1 MTEQGPDTLQDAPV
15 PVRRRRWWPWLVA
28 APVVLAAGSLGG
40 VWGLLHS
47 DAGTRW
53 LGTRLPF
60 VTAEGTRGALFD
72 DVFEAD
78 RVVVRWDQGRQS
90 VTVTGFRGEGLRW
103 SWRPHAR
110 AWFGIDA
117 TKAVAR
123 EVIVDTGPPS
133 GHGAHL
139 PSGIGIPLQIR
150 AERAELETLNVDG
163 FQLHRLRARA
173 WVGEQNLLYRVEDAE
188 LDWGKVRLAGHAQLG
203 FDLPFTLGGQAEAR
217 PIDPAT
223 PFDATIR
230 ASGTLDRIVLAGTLR
245 GTPRPDRAAPS
256 ADVSTTLLPFAP
268 WVLAKLDAKTTALD
282 LGALVA
288 GAPET
293 RLSGHARLEAPPAG
307 ERPMLADVALD
318 NALPG
323 RWDTGRLPLA
333 RFEADLQGSSKA
345 RRQVDIRRLALQF
358 AADGREAGRWSAHGR
373 WDGPA
378 LSLQTTLQG
387 LAPQR
392 LDQRAPAMTLS
403 GPLTLDLGG
412 LPSPDAWGGPRTP
425 WSAALRATL
434 DGRVD
439 GAAQPV
445 RLRLDGRADADRV
458 ELKEL
463 DASAGAAVARMTLDA
478 RRAEVGWQVLTQGTL
493 AGFDPVPWWPGEPG
507 SAWRQ
512 GPHRISGGWQLDLAL
527 PPQPQTLALPA
538 LLQGTAGR
546 GALKIADTTIAGV
559 PVALDLTLEQT
570 GGRAGNSRVRVE
582 ASAAGNRLLASGAG
596 RPAGPGSDDQW
607 TLQLDAATLA
617 PLAPLARLLPG
628 GDGWAPKAG
637 SAKAELRATGR
648 WPDVQTQGH
657 LELRQ
662 FASPEVDV
670 GSASA
675 DWRLATGGLA
685 QQPLELQADVSGL
698 RWGRQSARQLRAEL
712 HGTWQ
717 EHHLLVAGALPLA
730 PPPVLERWFGLRSL
744 SGTRAQLQATGAWT
758 AAEGGG
764 GRWAG
769 RVDRLGIGAWDGGS
783 IAPPGT
789 DWRSDWVD
797 ARELGAELQFGR
809 GGTLERLQ
817 AAPGHIRF
825 ARAVDL
831 RWDAVQAEWSGL
843 AAPRFTLRMDVDPVA
858 VAPLL
863 ERVQPTMGWGGD
875 LRAGAHVDLRAG
887 ERFDAELVVERH
899 DGDLSITDENGTQAL
914 GLSAARLGLSAHDGQ
929 WYFTQALAGSN
940 IGRMA
945 AALGVRSTAA
955 SRWPGP
961 EAPLDGVLEL
971 EVANLGVWAAWVPP
985 GWRLS
990 GQLHTKATIGG
1001 RFGAPEYTGAIE
1013 GRELGVRNLL
1023 QGVNVGPGTVDIR
1036 LEGTEARIE
1045 ALRFKGGDGQLE
1057 LTGGAAFGA
1066 TPKALLKARAERFRV
1081 LGRIDRQ
1088 LVASGSASLALDA
1101 QKLALDGR
1109 LQIDEGLFDATR
1121 ADAPSLDADVTVR
1134 RPGEPAAAEE
1144 DDALPRARRDVEVTL
1159 DVDLGRK
1166 LRVRGRGLDTE
1177 LRGQLR
1183 LTTPGGRP
1191 AVHGNVSTENGTY
1204 AAYGQKLDID
1214 RGILA
1219 FTGAM
1224 DNPRLDILAL
1234 RPNIDVQV
1242 GVLITGSAQ
1251 SPRARL
1257 YSETEM
1263 TDTDRLSWLVLG
1275 RASDGLGRADAALL
1289 QRAAVA
1295 LMAGEG
1301 EAPTDALMRNLG
1313 IDELSVHQSET
1324 TSATTGGEVRDT
1336 VISLGKQ
1343 LSRRWYVGYERGVNA
1358 TTGTWQLVYRI
1369 AQRFTLRA
1377 QSGADNALD
1386 LIWIWRLDDEQL
1398 PGTRPLIGATRRLG
1412 EATGLV
1418 PSAASAA
1425 SSPAAPALNPAAD
1438 DGRIAP
1444 AAPP

>member
-1 MTEQGPDTLQDAPV
+1 MTEQGPDTPQEAPV

-28 APVVLAAGSLGG
+28 VPVVLAAGAVGG

-78 RVVVRWDQGRQS
+78 KVVVRWDFGRQS

-150 AERAELETLNVDG
+150 ADRAELETLDVDG

-173 WVGEQNLLYRVEDAE
+173 WVGEPNLLYRVEDAE

-203 FDLPFTLGGQAEAR
+203 FDVPFALGGEAEAR
-217 PIDPAT
+217 PVDPAT
-223 PFDATIR
+223 PFDATVR

-245 GTPRPDRAAPS
+245 GAPQPGKATPS
-256 ADVSTTLLPFAP
+256 AEVSTTLLPFAP
-268 WVLAKLDAKTTALD
+268 WVLAQLDAKTVALD
-282 LGALVA
+282 LGAFVV

-293 RLSGHARLEAPPAG
+293 RLSGHARLDAPPAG

-323 RWDTGRLPLA
+323 RWDAGRLPLA
-333 RFEADLQGSSKA
+333 RIEIDLQGSSKA

-358 AADGREAGRWSAHGR
+358 AADGHPSGRWSARGR

-378 LSLQTTLQG
+378 LTLESTLDG
-387 LAPQR
+387 VAPQR
-392 LDQRAPAMTLS
+392 LDRRAPAMTLS
-403 GPLTLDLGG
+403 GPVTLEFGG
-412 LPSPDAWGGPRTP
+412 LPSPEDWSATRPP

-439 GAAQPV
+439 GAQQPV
-445 RLRLDGRADADRV
+445 RVRLDGQADAGRV
-458 ELKEL
+458 VVKEL
-463 DASAGAAVARMTLDA
+463 DASAGSAVAKLTLDA
-478 RRAEVGWQVLTQGTL
+478 RRGDAGWQLATRGTL
-493 AGFDPVPWWPGEPG
+493 AGFDPLPWWPGEPG

-512 GPHRISGGWQLDLAL
+512 GPHRVSGGWELDLAL
-527 PPQPQTLALPA
+527 PPEPRSLPLPA
-538 LLQGTAGR
+538 LLQRTAGR
-546 GALKIADTTIAGV
+546 GTLKIADSVIAGV
-559 PVALDLTLEQT
+559 PVGLDLALEQA
-570 GGRAGNSRVRVE
+570 GGRGGSSRVHLQ
-582 ASAAGNRLLASGAG
+582 ALAAGNQLVASGEG
-596 RPAGPGSDDQW
+596 RPSGSGSDDRW
-607 TLQLDAATLA
+607 KLNVDAGALA
-617 PLAPLARLLPG
+617 ALAPLARLLP
-628 GDGWAPKAG
+628 DGAAWAPKAG
-637 SAKAELRATGR
+637 SARAELVATGR
-648 WPDVQTQGH
+648 WPDLQTEGR
-657 LELRQ
+657 LELQQ
-662 FASPEVDV
+662 FGSQALDV
-670 GSASA
+670 AAASA
-675 DWRLATGGLA
+675 DWRLSTGGLA

-717 EHHLLVAGALPLA
+717 EHRLLVAGALPLV

-764 GRWAG
+764 GLWKG
-769 RVDRLGIGAWDGGS
+769 RVERLGIGAWDGGT
-783 IAPPGT
+783 IAPPGS
-789 DWRSDWVD
+789 DWRTDWVD

-809 GGTLERLQ
+809 GGTLQRLQ
-817 AAPGHIRF
+817 AAPGSIRF

-831 RWDAVQAEWSGL
+831 RWDAVQADWSGS
-843 AAPRFTLRMDVDPVA
+843 AAPRFALRMDVAPVA

-875 LRAGAHVDLRAG
+875 LRAGAHLDVKAG
-887 ERFDAELVVERH
+887 ERLDAELVVQRT
-899 DGDLSITDENGTQAL
+899 DGDLSITDENATQAL

-945 AALGVRSTAA
+945 AALGVRTAAA
-955 SRWPGP
+955 SRWP
-961 EAPLDGVLEL
+961 EADAPLDGVLEL

-990 GQLHTKATIGG
+990 GRLHTNAAIGG
-1001 RFGAPEYTGAIE
+1001 KFGAPEYTGVIE
-1013 GRELGVRNLL
+1013 GRDLGVRNLL
-1023 QGVNVGPGTVDIR
+1023 QGVNVGPGTVAIR
-1036 LEGTEARIE
+1036 LEGTDARIE
-1045 ALRFKGGDGQLE
+1045 TFRFKGGDGQLE
-1057 LTGGAAFGA
+1057 LSGGATFGA
-1066 TPKALLKARAERFRV
+1066 TPNAQLKAVAERFRV

-1101 QKLALDGR
+1101 QKLALDGK
-1109 LQIDEGLFDATR
+1109 LQVDEGLFDATR

-1134 RPGEPAAAEE
+1134 RPGEAPPPEEDAAA
-1144 DDALPRARRDVEVTL
+1144 PRARRDVDIAL

-1183 LTTPGGRP
+1183 LTTPGGKP
-1191 AVHGNVSTENGTY
+1191 ALHGNVSTENGTY

-1214 RGILA
+1214 RGLLA
-1219 FTGAM
+1219 FTGAL

-1242 GVLITGSAQ
+1242 GVLITGTAQ

-1263 TDTDRLSWLVLG
+1263 TDTDKLSWLVLG

-1324 TSATTGGEVRDT
+1324 TSSSTGGEVRDT

-1386 LIWIWRLDDEQL
+1386 LIWVWRLDDDQL

-1412 EATGLV
+1412 EAAGLV
-1418 PSAASAA
+1418 PPAASAASASAA
-1425 SSPAAPALNPAAD
+1425 SSP
-1438 DGRIAP
+1438 R
-1444 AAPP
+1444 

>member
-1 MTEQGPDTLQDAPV
+1 MTEQGPETPQEAPA
-15 PVRRRRWWPWLVA
+15 PVRRRRWWPWLIAV
-28 APVVLAAGSLGG
+28 PVVLAAGAVGG

-78 RVVVRWDQGRQS
+78 KVVVRWDFGRQS

-150 AERAELETLNVDG
+150 ADRAELETLDVDG

-173 WVGEQNLLYRVEDAE
+173 WVGEANLLYRVEDAE
-188 LDWGKVRLAGHAQLG
+188 LDWGKARLAGHAQLG
-203 FDLPFTLGGQAEAR
+203 FDVPFTLGGEAEAR
-217 PIDPAT
+217 PIASDT
-223 PFDATIR
+223 PLEATIR

-245 GTPRPDRAAPS
+245 GTPQPGKATPS
-256 ADVSTTLLPFAP
+256 AEVSTTLLPFAP
-268 WVLAKLDAKTTALD
+268 WVLAQLDAKTTALD
-282 LGALVA
+282 LGAFVA

-293 RLSGHARLEAPPAG
+293 RLSGYAKLDAPPAG

-323 RWDTGRLPLA
+323 HWDAGRLPLA
-333 RFEADLQGSSKA
+333 RIEVDLQGSSKT

-358 AADGREAGRWSAHGR
+358 VGDGRPAGRWSARGR

-378 LSLQTTLQG
+378 LTLDST
-387 LAPQR
+387 LDAVTPQR
-392 LDQRAPAMTLS
+392 LDRRAPAMTLS
-403 GPLTLDLGG
+403 GPVTLELGG
-412 LPSPDAWGGPRTP
+412 LPSPDDWTGPRPP
-425 WSAALRATL
+425 WSTALRATL

-439 GAAQPV
+439 GAAQAV
-445 RLRLDGRADADRV
+445 HVRLDGRATPDRV
-458 ELKEL
+458 ELKEF
-463 DASAGAAVARMTLDA
+463 DASAGSAIARLTLDA
-478 RRAEVGWQVLTQGTL
+478 RRGDAGWQLATRGSL
-493 AGFDPVPWWPGEPG
+493 AGFDPLPWWPGEPG

-512 GPHRISGGWQLDLAL
+512 GPHRLSGGWQLDLAL
-527 PPQPQTLALPA
+527 PPEPRSLPLPA
-538 LLQGTAGR
+538 LLQRIAGHGT
-546 GALKIADTTIAGV
+546 LKVDDSMLAGV
-559 PVALDLTLEQT
+559 PLTLDLALEQS
-570 GGRAGNSRVRVE
+570 GGRGGTSRVRLD
-582 ASAAGNRLLASGAG
+582 AAAAGNKLVASGQA
-596 RPAGPGSDDQW
+596 RPSANGADDRW
-607 TLQLDAATLA
+607 TLNLDAGTLAALA
-617 PLAPLARLLPG
+617 PLVRLLPDG
-628 GDGWAPKAG
+628 AGWAPQTG
-637 SAKAELRATGR
+637 SAKGELSASGR
-648 WPDVQTQGH
+648 WPDLQTQGH

-662 FASPEVDV
+662 FGSRELEVA
-670 GSASA
+670 SAST
-675 DWRLATGGLA
+675 DWRLSTGGLA

-698 RWGRQSARQLRAEL
+698 RWGRQSARQIRAEL

-717 EHHLLVAGALPLA
+717 EHHLLVAGALPLV
-730 PPPVLERWFGLRSL
+730 PPPLLERWFGLRSM
-744 SGTRAQLQATGAWT
+744 SGTRGQLQATGAWT
-758 AAEGGG
+758 PAAGGG

-769 RVDRLGIGAWDGGS
+769 RIERLGIGAWDGGA
-783 IAPPGT
+783 IAPPGS
-789 DWRSDWVD
+789 DWRTDWVD
-797 ARELGAELQFGR
+797 ARDLGAELQFGR

-817 AAPGHIRF
+817 AAPGRIRF

-831 RWDAVQAEWSGL
+831 RWDAVQADWAGS
-843 AAPRFTLRMDVDPVA
+843 AAPRFALRMDVDPVA

-875 LRAGAHVDLRAG
+875 LRAGAHVDIRAG
-887 ERFDAELVVERH
+887 ERFDAEVVVERH
-899 DGDLSITDENGTQAL
+899 DGDLNITDENTTQSL
-914 GLSAARLGLSAHDGQ
+914 GLSAARLALSAHDGQ
-929 WYFTQALAGSN
+929 WRFSQALAGSN

-945 AALGVRSTAA
+945 ASLGVRTSSA
-955 SRWPGP
+955 SRWP
-961 EAPLDGVLEL
+961 EEQAPLDGTLEL

-990 GQLHTKATIGG
+990 GRLHTNAAIGG
-1001 RFGAPEYTGAIE
+1001 KFGAPEYTGVIE
-1013 GRELGVRNLL
+1013 GRDLGVRNLL
-1023 QGVNVGPGTVDIR
+1023 QGVNVGPGTVAIR
-1036 LEGTEARIE
+1036 LEGTDARIE
-1045 ALRFKGGDGQLE
+1045 TFRFKGGDGQLD
-1057 LTGGAAFGA
+1057 LSGGATFGA
-1066 TPKALLKARAERFRV
+1066 TPNAQLKAVAERFRV

-1088 LVASGSASLALDA
+1088 LVASGNAALTLDA
-1101 QKLALDGR
+1101 QKFALNGR
-1109 LQIDEGLFDATR
+1109 VMVDEGLFDATR

-1134 RPGEPAAAEE
+1134 RPGEAPPPEE
-1144 DDALPRARRDVEVTL
+1144 DTAVPRARRDVDIAL
-1159 DVDLGRK
+1159 DVDLGHK

-1183 LTTPGGRP
+1183 LTTPGGKP
-1191 AVHGNVSTENGTY
+1191 AVNGSVNTENGTY
-1204 AAYGQKLDID
+1204 AAYAQKLEIE
-1214 RGILA
+1214 RGVLT

-1242 GVLITGSAQ
+1242 GVLISGTAQ

-1301 EAPTDALMRNLG
+1301 EAPTDTLMRNLG

-1324 TSATTGGEVRDT
+1324 TNATTGAEVRDT

-1386 LIWIWRLDDEQL
+1386 LIWVWRLDDDQL
-1398 PGTRPLIGATRRLG
+1398 PGTRPLIGAGRRLG
-1412 EATGLV
+1412 QAAGLV
-1418 PSAASAA
+1418 PPAASAP
-1425 SSPAAPALNPAAD
+1425 SSPAAS
-1438 DGRIAP
+1438 AP
-1444 AAPP
+1444 R

>member
-1 MTEQGPDTLQDAPV
+1 MTEQGPDTPQEAPA

-28 APVVLAAGSLGG
+28 APVVAAGAAVGG

-60 VTAEGTRGALFD
+60 VTAEDTRGALFD

-78 RVVVRWDQGRQS
+78 RVVVRWDSGRQS

-150 AERAELETLNVDG
+150 ADRAELETLDVDG

-203 FDLPFTLGGQAEAR
+203 FDLPFALGGQAEAR
-217 PIDPAT
+217 PIDAT
-223 PFDATIR
+223 TPLDATIR

-245 GTPRPDRAAPS
+245 GTPQPGKATPS
-256 ADVSTTLLPFAP
+256 AEVSTTLLPFAP
-268 WVLAKLDAKTTALD
+268 WVLAQLDAKTTALD
-282 LGALVA
+282 FGAFVA

-293 RLSGHARLEAPPAG
+293 RLSGHARLDAPPAG
-307 ERPMLADVALD
+307 ERPMRVDVALD

-323 RWDTGRLPLA
+323 RWDAGRLPLA
-333 RFEADLQGSSKA
+333 RIEIDLQGRSA
-345 RRQVDIRRLALQF
+345 EHRQVDVRRLALQL
-358 AADGREAGRWSAHGR
+358 AADGRPAGRWSATGR
-373 WDGPA
+373 WDGHA
-378 LSLQTTLQG
+378 LALDSQLDG
-387 LAPQR
+387 VAPQR
-392 LDQRAPAMTLS
+392 LDRRAPAMTVS
-403 GPLTLDLGG
+403 GPLALELGG
-412 LPSPDAWGGPRTP
+412 LPSPDDWAAPP
-425 WSAALRATL
+425 PAWSAALRTRL

-439 GAAQPV
+439 GASQPV
-445 RLRLDGRADADRV
+445 RLRLDGRADPGRI

-463 DASAGAAVARMTLDA
+463 DASAGDAVARLALDA
-478 RRAEVGWQVLTQGTL
+478 RRGDAGWQLATRGTL

-512 GPHRISGGWQLDLAL
+512 GPHRVSGRWELELSL
-527 PPQPQTLALPA
+527 PPEPLALPA
-538 LLQGTAGR
+538 PALLQRTAGH
-546 GALKIADTTIAGV
+546 GTLKIADTVLAGV
-559 PVALDLTLEQT
+559 PVTLDLALEQA
-570 GGRAGNSRVRVE
+570 GGRGGTSRVRLE
-582 ASAAGNRLLASGAG
+582 AGAAGNRLSASGEG
-596 RPAGPGSDDQW
+596 RPAGRGGDDRW
-607 TLQLDAATLA
+607 TLALDAGSLQT
-617 PLAPLARLLPG
+617 LAPLARLLPG
-628 GDGWAPKAG
+628 GAAFAPQSG
-637 SAKAELRATGR
+637 SARGELVATGR
-648 WPDVQTQGH
+648 WPDLSTQGR
-657 LELRQ
+657 LTLAR
-662 FASPEVDV
+662 FASHELEVAD
-670 GSASA
+670 ASA
-675 DWRLATGGLA
+675 DWRLSTGGLA
-685 QQPLELQADVSGL
+685 QQPLELQADVAGL

-712 HGTWQ
+712 RGTWQ
-717 EHHLLVAGALPLA
+717 EHHLLVAGALPLV
-730 PPPVLERWFGLRSL
+730 PPPLLERWFGLRTM

-758 AAEGGG
+758 ASAGGG

-769 RVDRLGIGAWDGGS
+769 RIERLGVGTWDGGA
-783 IAPPGT
+783 IAPPGS
-789 DWRSDWVD
+789 DWRSDWID
-797 ARELGAELQFGR
+797 ARDLGAELQFGR

-817 AAPGHIRF
+817 AAPGRIRF

-831 RWDAVQAEWSGL
+831 RWDAVQADWAAG
-843 AAPRFTLRMDVDPVA
+843 AAPRFALRMDVAPVA

-875 LRAGAHVDLRAG
+875 LRAGAHVDIRAG
-887 ERFDAELVVERH
+887 ERFDAEVVLERS
-899 DGDLSITDENGTQAL
+899 DGDLTITDENGTQAL
-914 GLSAARLGLSAHDGQ
+914 GLSAARLGLAAHDGQ
-929 WYFTQALAGSN
+929 WYFTQALAGGN

-945 AALGVRSTAA
+945 AALGVRTSPA
-955 SRWPGP
+955 SRWP
-961 EAPLDGVLEL
+961 EADAPLDGVLDV

-990 GQLHTKATIGG
+990 GRLHSNATIGG
-1001 RFGAPEYTGAIE
+1001 RFGAPEYTGVIE
-1013 GRELGVRNLL
+1013 GRDLGVRNLL
-1023 QGVNVGPGTVDIR
+1023 QGVNVGPGTVAIR
-1036 LEGTEARIE
+1036 LEGTDARIE
-1045 ALRFKGGDGQLE
+1045 TFRFKGGDGQLE
-1057 LTGGAAFGA
+1057 LSGGAAFGE
-1066 TPKALLKARAERFRV
+1066 TPNARLKAVAERFRV

-1088 LVASGSASLALDA
+1088 LTGSGSATLTLDA
-1101 QKLALDGR
+1101 QRLALDGR
-1109 LQIDEGLFDATR
+1109 VQVDEGLFDATR

-1134 RPGEPAAAEE
+1134 RPGDAPAAPE
-1144 DDALPRARRDVEVTL
+1144 DEALPRTRRDVDITL
-1159 DVDLGRK
+1159 DVDLGRQ

-1183 LTTPGGRP
+1183 LTTPGGRL
-1191 AVHGNVSTENGTY
+1191 AVNGNVATENGTY

-1214 RGILA
+1214 RGIVA
-1219 FTGAM
+1219 FAGAP

-1234 RPNIDVQV
+1234 RQNTDVQV
-1242 GVLITGSAQ
+1242 GVLITGTAQ

-1263 TDTDRLSWLVLG
+1263 TDTERLSWLVLG

-1324 TSATTGGEVRDT
+1324 AGSTAGGEVRDT

-1386 LIWIWRLDDEQL
+1386 LIWVWRLDDEQL
-1398 PGTRPLIGATRRLG
+1398 PGTRPLIGAGRRLG
-1412 EATGLV
+1412 QATGLV
-1418 PSAASAA
+1418 APAASAP
-1425 SSPAAPALNPAAD
+1425 SSPAAS
-1438 DGRIAP
+1438 AP
-1444 AAPP
+1444 R